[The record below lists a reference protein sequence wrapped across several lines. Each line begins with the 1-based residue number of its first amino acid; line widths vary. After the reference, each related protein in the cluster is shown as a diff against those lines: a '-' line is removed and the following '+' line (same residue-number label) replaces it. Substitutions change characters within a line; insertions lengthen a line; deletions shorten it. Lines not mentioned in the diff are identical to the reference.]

1 MHQQLGRIGKTLQ
14 SLNESCEVMKRHVAA
29 ARVENSPVLDEAST
43 LLGQKRELETKNQL
57 LDAFRK
63 HFIID
68 EADLVL
74 LTSASSPVN
83 DAFFAI
89 LKRVNQI
96 HSDCRV
102 LLGSENQRLGLE
114 LMEESSR
121 HLNAA
126 YQKLFRWTQHEFKG
140 LNLESPQINS
150 VIRRALRALAER
162 PTLFQTCLDFFA
174 ESREHVLTD
183 AFYTALTG
191 SANPMGSNP
200 ATKPIE
206 FFAHDPLRYVGDML
220 AWAHSATVSEIEAL
234 ETLFVAEGAEFQ
246 RSFEA
251 GHQAE
256 PWSETGQEDFD
267 GRKSLDQLVN
277 RNLAGVARAL
287 RQRIEQVLQNQED
300 PVLLYKIAN
309 LISFYRSTFTR
320 LLGASSSLS
329 DTLTALSESA
339 LTHFRT
345 IASEIASSLNSD
357 LPLLAKDLQVPNFL
371 NEALST
377 LSSLLK
383 SYDSALTATASRED
397 EFAPIVTQALDPFLS
412 ACETM
417 AKDAPEPDRSIFLTN
432 CFLTTKAV
440 LDRYDF
446 VEAKRSDLADRLAA
460 LMANLVAYQHAFF
473 LHSSGLH
480 PLLSSLVGGEG
491 VSLASSSREK
501 IIEVASHPAFQPPRL
516 REASMALDDFL
527 PSALMDAMDN
537 LRALGS
543 KDVVRT
549 VTADGAERFCE
560 DFEFVEGIMVRVDEL
575 RAEGD
580 GVDGQKGEG
589 EEGEEENEGMKE
601 SPDDGERLRDFFPR
615 TSGEIRVLLS

>member
-1 MHQQLGRIGKTLQ
+1 
-14 SLNESCEVMKRHVAA
+14 MKRHLAA
-29 ARVENSPVLDEAST
+29 ARVENSPVLDEASS

-57 LDAFRK
+57 LEAFRK
-63 HFIID
+63 HFIVD

-74 LTSASSPVN
+74 LTSASSPAD

-89 LKRVNQI
+89 LRRVNQI
-96 HSDCRV
+96 HTDCRV

-126 YQKLFRWTQHEFKG
+126 YQKLFRWTQHELKG

-174 ESREHVLTD
+174 EAREHVLTD

-191 SANPMGSNP
+191 SANPVGSHP

-220 AWAHSATVSEIEAL
+220 AWAHSATVSEKEAL
-234 ETLFVAEGAEFQ
+234 ETLFLAEGAEFQ

-256 PWSETGQEDFD
+256 PWSETGREAFD

-320 LLGASSSLS
+320 LLGPSASLS

-345 IASEIASSLNSD
+345 IASENASSLKSD
-357 LPLLAKDLQVPNFL
+357 LAMLAKDLQVPHFL

-377 LSSLLK
+377 FTFLLK
-383 SYDSALTATASRED
+383 SYDSALTPAASREE
-397 EFAPIVTQALDPFLS
+397 EFEPIVTQALDPFLS
-412 ACETM
+412 ACETT
-417 AKDAPEPDRSIFLTN
+417 AKDASEPDRSIFLTN
-432 CFLTTKAV
+432 CFLATKSV

-446 VEAKRSDLADRLAA
+446 VEAKVSDLSNRLSA
-460 LMANLVAYQHAFF
+460 LMSNLVQYQHAFF
-473 LHSSGLH
+473 LHSSGLY
-480 PLLSSLVGGEG
+480 PLLSSLVAEG
-491 VSLASSSREK
+491 VSLSSSSSSSSSEK
-501 IIEVASHPAFQPPRL
+501 ILEVAAHPAFQPQRL
-516 REASMALDDFL
+516 REASMVLDEFL

-537 LRALGS
+537 LRALS
-543 KDVVRT
+543 SNDMVRAA
-549 VTADGAERFCE
+549 TADGAERFCE
-560 DFEFVEGIMVRVDEL
+560 DFEFVEGIIVRVDEL
-575 RAEGD
+575 GSGSAREGE
-580 GVDGQKGEG
+580 GVDGEGGEG
-589 EEGEEENEGMKE
+589 EEERHERIKE
-601 SPDDGERLRDFFPR
+601 SPDGERLRDSFPR

>member
-1 MHQQLGRIGKTLQ
+1 MDQQLGRIGETLQ

-29 ARVENSPVLDEAST
+29 ARVENSPVLEEAST

-74 LTSASSPVN
+74 LTSASSPVD

-191 SANPMGSNP
+191 SANPVGSNP

-220 AWAHSATVSEIEAL
+220 AWAHSATVSEKEAL

-256 PWSETGQEDFD
+256 PWSQTGREAFD

-309 LISFYRSTFTR
+309 LVSFYRSTFTR

-345 IASEIASSLNSD
+345 IASENASSLFSD
-357 LPLLAKDLQVPNFL
+357 LPILPKDLQAPDFL
-371 NEALST
+371 TEALST
-377 LSSLLK
+377 FTSLLT
-383 SYDSALTATASRED
+383 SYDSALTATASREE

-432 CFLTTKAV
+432 CFLATKAV

-446 VEAKRSDLADRLAA
+446 VDAKVSALSDRLAA
-460 LMANLVAYQHAFF
+460 LMSNLVAYQHAFF

-480 PLLSSLVGGEG
+480 PLLSSLVGGEA
-491 VSLASSSREK
+491 VSLSSSREK
-501 IIEVASHPAFQPPRL
+501 ILEVASHPAFHPQRL
-516 REASMALDDFL
+516 REASMALDEFL

-537 LRALGS
+537 LRAIGS

-560 DFEFVEGIMVRVDEL
+560 DFEFVEGILVRVDEL
-575 RAEGD
+575 RAGD
-580 GVDGQKGEG
+580 GMDGSKS
-589 EEGEEENEGMKE
+589 EGEEEEEDGNEGMKE